1 MPKAWESLVLLEN
14 TAQISE
20 PIRLIG
26 TRDTVCFW
34 TVHRWKR
41 PSMFR
46 SYQVVCKA
54 LFSLR
59 IVSMYCAAIAFH
71 RRRMWCTHPPTMCVH
86 EISSISRSA
95 HSGKYFSLLIFGH
108 ETNQKPQCECI
119 CRRQTH
125 KLNLQI
131 SRWFIFM
138 FQQYRKQ
145 SNAQAYRHKPSFN
158 IGKFYTFFNPFF
170 LL

>member
-1 MPKAWESLVLLEN
+1 MHLYECYTHLLINSFTKTFKYDLFFFQTTEAISFFNCMPKAWESLVLLEN

-119 CRRQTH
+119 CRR
-125 KLNLQI
+125 
-131 SRWFIFM
+131 
-138 FQQYRKQ
+138 
-145 SNAQAYRHKPSFN
+145 
-158 IGKFYTFFNPFF
+158 
-170 LL
+170 